1 MSQENQTIP
10 GTGNEN
16 NTPENQSDE
25 SARALPPPTPREEAD
40 PFRPVY
46 IPDPPEG
53 DDFQKVLDPLTGVT
67 QADVNA
73 RYEAE
78 VSQLY
83 GCQRVTSRAVQAAID
98 FNPQDSAIQPAEL
111 YSFSD
116 AEYEKDGY
124 F

>member
-10 GTGNEN
+10 VLGNEN
-16 NTPENQSDE
+16 NSSENQSDE
-25 SARALPPPTPREEAD
+25 FNRALPSPTSGPEAD

-53 DDFQKVLDPLTGVT
+53 DDFTKVLDPLTGIT

-73 RYEAE
+73 RYESE

-83 GCQRVTSRAVQAAID
+83 GCQRVTPAAVRAALD

-116 AEYEKDGY
+116 AEYDRDGY